1 MPGGYQVIIRPPAE
15 KDFRSLPKGD
25 QVRVGRRIQLLTDT
39 PRPPG
44 CKKLG
49 EPGIFR
55 VRQGD
60 YRVIYQVDDAQRI
73 VQVLRIAHRREAYR

>member
-1 MPGGYQVIIRPPAE
+1 MAAGYRVIIRPPAE
-15 KDFRSLPKGD
+15 KEFRFLPKVE
-25 QVRVGRRIQLLTDT
+25 QERVARRVELLSGN

-60 YRVIYQVDDAQRI
+60 YRIIYQVDDAQRL
-73 VQVLRIAHRREAYR
+73 VQILRVAHRREAYR